1 MMKSFLEAPSPS
13 PKRPLRTG
21 ARARPLS
28 EGMGE
33 AILESTSREARR
45 WQGGRALSI
54 GLWLC
59 LLPVPGAFVWTMV
72 TCGSWCGVPG
82 EVMYIINLAVAGILS
97 IGAALCLVAA
107 NLLWNGLLT
116 VLHWRSR

>member
-33 AILESTSREARR
+33 AILESTPRESQR
-45 WQGGRALSI
+45 WQGGTAPLF
-54 GLWLC
+54 GLALC
-59 LLPVPGAFVWTMV
+59 LLPVPAAHFW
-72 TCGSWCGVPG
+72 GVYVGPVG
-82 EVMYIINLAVAGILS
+82 DASGVLYMMSLAVTAIIS
-97 IGAALCLVAA
+97 IGAAITFVAA
-107 NLLWNGLLT
+107 YLLWNGIRI
-116 VLHWRSR
+116 VLHWRSRS